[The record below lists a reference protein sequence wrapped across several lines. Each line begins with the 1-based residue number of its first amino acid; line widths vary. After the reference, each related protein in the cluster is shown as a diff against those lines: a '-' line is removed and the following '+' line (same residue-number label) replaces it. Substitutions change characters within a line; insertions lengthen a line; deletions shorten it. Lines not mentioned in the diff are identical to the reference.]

1 VSRFFLL
8 QPEAELAVA
17 VEDQAATEV
26 SVKEEDSSESGELR
40 GEEHERERERG
51 HTHSE
56 NGWRV
61 CLLYFWVMREWPPR
75 MGTPYG
81 YSVGDNF
88 YLLQYTFRFHFEI

>member
-40 GEEHERERERG
+40 GEEHERERER
-51 HTHSE
+51 THA
-56 NGWRV
+56 
-61 CLLYFWVMREWPPR
+61 
-75 MGTPYG
+75 
-81 YSVGDNF
+81 
-88 YLLQYTFRFHFEI
+88 Q